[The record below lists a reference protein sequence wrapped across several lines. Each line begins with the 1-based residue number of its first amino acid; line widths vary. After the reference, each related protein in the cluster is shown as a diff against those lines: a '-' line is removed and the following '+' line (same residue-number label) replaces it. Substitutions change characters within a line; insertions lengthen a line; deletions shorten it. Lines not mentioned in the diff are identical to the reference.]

1 MNWKKKFMW
10 AASFL
15 VSLFVCGTA
24 LAAGNDASAD
34 TPAQGKEENQ
44 VYRFGTENNAN
55 DITETEASAAES
67 GAAGFENKEM
77 YLYEG
82 EWVGDGE
89 DWQYRL
95 TDGSFLKASWLKSN
109 GHWYYLGKSSYMQR
123 GLRKIGTNRYYFA
136 ESGAMMTGW
145 IYEEETDQWYH
156 ANEDGALTTGWYQA
170 GNAWYWFDSKCV
182 MFSGGNRM
190 VNGHKYYFF
199 DNGQMAAD
207 QYVELNYY
215 DANGLRDR
223 THDVRLM
230 GKRRPSD
237 SEKEQITKELAGV
250 PREWMKRFAE
260 SGWELMYYTDKAY
273 FSAPKTEQGIY
284 FVNYDT
290 DVHYKKI
297 KFSKPQGLAMAFG
310 EFAASELS
318 DEETSRALTDFERYL
333 AGSGLVQP
341 LPSYFDDKL
350 EMQFGSFFAACCDED
365 VQADIRKNSPELYK
379 YVVKLGFWQEG
390 QKPDEAEGVEMNSD
404 PEFAGNGAGP
414 AGDESLKAKSGPA
427 SEVP

>member
-1 MNWKKKFMW
+1 
-10 AASFL
+10 
-15 VSLFVCGTA
+15 
-24 LAAGNDASAD
+24 
-34 TPAQGKEENQ
+34 
-44 VYRFGTENNAN
+44 
-55 DITETEASAAES
+55 
-67 GAAGFENKEM
+67 
-77 YLYEG
+77 
-82 EWVGDGE
+82 
-89 DWQYRL
+89 
-95 TDGSFLKASWLKSN
+95 
-109 GHWYYLGKSSYMQR
+109 
-123 GLRKIGTNRYYFA
+123 
-136 ESGAMMTGW
+136 
-145 IYEEETDQWYH
+145 
-156 ANEDGALTTGWYQA
+156 
-170 GNAWYWFDSKCV
+170 
-182 MFSGGNRM
+182 M

-250 PREWMKRFAE
+250 PREWIKRFAE

-284 FVNYDT
+284 FINYDT

-341 LPSYFDDKL
+341 LPSHFDDKP
-350 EMQFGSFFAACCDED
+350 EMQFGSFSPPAVTKMSELTSEKQSGIIQICRKVRILAGRTKTRRSRRGRDE
-365 VQADIRKNSPELYK
+365 L
-379 YVVKLGFWQEG
+379 
-390 QKPDEAEGVEMNSD
+390 
-404 PEFAGNGAGP
+404 
-414 AGDESLKAKSGPA
+414 
-427 SEVP
+427 

>member
-1 MNWKKKFMW
+1 
-10 AASFL
+10 
-15 VSLFVCGTA
+15 
-24 LAAGNDASAD
+24 
-34 TPAQGKEENQ
+34 
-44 VYRFGTENNAN
+44 
-55 DITETEASAAES
+55 
-67 GAAGFENKEM
+67 
-77 YLYEG
+77 
-82 EWVGDGE
+82 
-89 DWQYRL
+89 
-95 TDGSFLKASWLKSN
+95 
-109 GHWYYLGKSSYMQR
+109 
-123 GLRKIGTNRYYFA
+123 
-136 ESGAMMTGW
+136 
-145 IYEEETDQWYH
+145 
-156 ANEDGALTTGWYQA
+156 
-170 GNAWYWFDSKCV
+170 
-182 MFSGGNRM
+182 M

-250 PREWMKRFAE
+250 PREWIKRFAE

-318 DEETSRALTDFERYL
+318 DEENLTCPDGFRAI
-333 AGSGLVQP
+333 SGWQWT
-341 LPSYFDDKL
+341 
-350 EMQFGSFFAACCDED
+350 GAA
-365 VQADIRKNSPELYK
+365 
-379 YVVKLGFWQEG
+379 
-390 QKPDEAEGVEMNSD
+390 
-404 PEFAGNGAGP
+404 
-414 AGDESLKAKSGPA
+414 A
-427 SEVP
+427 SILL

>member
-34 TPAQGKEENQ
+34 TSAQGKEENQ

-145 IYEEETDQWYH
+145 IYEEETDQWYY

-215 DANGLRDR
+215 DVNGLRDR

-250 PREWMKRFAE
+250 PREWIKRFAE

-310 EFAASELS
+310 EFAASERRNLTCP
-318 DEETSRALTDFERYL
+318 DGFRAI
-333 AGSGLVQP
+333 SGWQWT
-341 LPSYFDDKL
+341 
-350 EMQFGSFFAACCDED
+350 GAA
-365 VQADIRKNSPELYK
+365 
-379 YVVKLGFWQEG
+379 
-390 QKPDEAEGVEMNSD
+390 
-404 PEFAGNGAGP
+404 
-414 AGDESLKAKSGPA
+414 A
-427 SEVP
+427 SILL

>member
-1 MNWKKKFMW
+1 
-10 AASFL
+10 
-15 VSLFVCGTA
+15 
-24 LAAGNDASAD
+24 
-34 TPAQGKEENQ
+34 
-44 VYRFGTENNAN
+44 
-55 DITETEASAAES
+55 
-67 GAAGFENKEM
+67 
-77 YLYEG
+77 
-82 EWVGDGE
+82 
-89 DWQYRL
+89 
-95 TDGSFLKASWLKSN
+95 
-109 GHWYYLGKSSYMQR
+109 
-123 GLRKIGTNRYYFA
+123 
-136 ESGAMMTGW
+136 
-145 IYEEETDQWYH
+145 
-156 ANEDGALTTGWYQA
+156 
-170 GNAWYWFDSKCV
+170 
-182 MFSGGNRM
+182 
-190 VNGHKYYFF
+190 
-199 DNGQMAAD
+199 
-207 QYVELNYY
+207 
-215 DANGLRDR
+215 
-223 THDVRLM
+223 M

-250 PREWMKRFAE
+250 PREWIKRFAE

-318 DEETSRALTDFERYL
+318 DEETSRAL

-341 LPSYFDDKL
+341 LPSYFDDKS

-365 VQADIRKNSPELYK
+365 VRADIRKNSPELYK

-414 AGDESLKAKSGPA
+414 AGDESLKVTGHVCVNSNHYSANSSHFSYNPSNFAFSSSFSLFSFIKRGTSEKTVSSQRSA
-427 SEVP
+427 SIS

>member
-55 DITETEASAAES
+55 DITETKTSAAES

-341 LPSYFDDKL
+341 LPSYFDDKP
-350 EMQFGSFFAACCDED
+350 EMQFGSFFAACCDKD
-365 VQADIRKNSPELYK
+365 VRADIRKNSSELYK

>member
-44 VYRFGTENNAN
+44 VYRFGAENNVN
-55 DITETEASAAES
+55 DITETKASAAES

-223 THDVRLM
+223 THDVRLK

-237 SEKEQITKELAGV
+237 SEIEQIT
-250 PREWMKRFAE
+250 
-260 SGWELMYYTDKAY
+260 
-273 FSAPKTEQGIY
+273 
-284 FVNYDT
+284 
-290 DVHYKKI
+290 
-297 KFSKPQGLAMAFG
+297 
-310 EFAASELS
+310 
-318 DEETSRALTDFERYL
+318 
-333 AGSGLVQP
+333 
-341 LPSYFDDKL
+341 
-350 EMQFGSFFAACCDED
+350 
-365 VQADIRKNSPELYK
+365 
-379 YVVKLGFWQEG
+379 
-390 QKPDEAEGVEMNSD
+390 
-404 PEFAGNGAGP
+404 
-414 AGDESLKAKSGPA
+414 
-427 SEVP
+427 